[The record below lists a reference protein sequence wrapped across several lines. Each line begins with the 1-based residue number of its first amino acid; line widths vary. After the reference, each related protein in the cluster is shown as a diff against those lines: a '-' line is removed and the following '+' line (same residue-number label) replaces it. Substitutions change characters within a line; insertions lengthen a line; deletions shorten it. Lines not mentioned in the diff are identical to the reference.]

1 MKPMSATE
9 TTYLTWPQIAR
20 LGLVQASLGSIV
32 VLTTSLLNRVMVV
45 ELALPAIL
53 PGALVALHYF
63 IQLIRPRMG
72 FGSDQTRRAS
82 PWIRGGI
89 LVLASGGIL
98 AAASTILLSH
108 SVGLGIALAT
118 VAFLMIG
125 IGVSSSGTALLV
137 LLAKRVEPNKKAA
150 AATCVWLMMIFGF
163 AFTASISAK
172 FLTPFSFERLF
183 IISSTVSVIAVV
195 VTFLAIWGME
205 SPVGNTQNVI
215 KNTDEVELETAPVKA
230 SFREAFAEVWK
241 ESRVRSF
248 TWFVFVSMLAYSSQD
263 LILEPFAAVAFGFS
277 PAETTTLSGLQ
288 NGGVLVGMLALAF
301 ITSKAKS
308 QSLTTLSNWTIGGC
322 LASALAMLG
331 LVLSG
336 PIANVIFFQAAVF
349 LLGIFNGAFSIA
361 AIGSMMQF
369 ASVGSARREGVR
381 MGIWGASQAMAFGL
395 GGIIGTG
402 LSDIARIILGDPA
415 SAYAFVFFLEGAL
428 FVLAAYLSYQTRAQK
443 PANELSKQLVGV

>member
-1 MKPMSATE
+1 MSAQP
-9 TTYLTWPQIAR
+9 TYLTWPQIAR

-53 PGALVALHYF
+53 PGALVAIHYF

-89 LVLASGGIL
+89 LVLASGGVL
-98 AAASTILLSH
+98 AAASTILLSN
-108 SVGLGIALAT
+108 SVVLGIALAT
-118 VAFLMIG
+118 IAFLMIG

-137 LLAKRVEPNKKAA
+137 LLAKRVEPKKKAA

-163 AFTASISAK
+163 AFTASVSGK

-183 IISSTVSVIAVV
+183 IISSAVSVIAVV

-205 SPVGNTQNVI
+205 SPVAKAQQLISGA
-215 KNTDEVELETAPVKA
+215 DEVETESPSKA

-301 ITSKAKS
+301 VTSKAKS
-308 QSLTTLSNWTIGGC
+308 QTLTTLSNWTIGGC
-322 LASALAMLG
+322 IASALAMLG

-336 PIANVIFFQAAVF
+336 PIENIIFFKATVF

-402 LSDIARIILGDPA
+402 LSDIARIVLGNPA
-415 SAYAFVFFLEGAL
+415 SAYAFVFFLEGVL
-428 FVLAAYLSYQTRAQK
+428 FVVAAYLSYQTRSQK
-443 PANELSKQLVGV
+443 QTNNMSSHLVGV

>member
-1 MKPMSATE
+1 MSTPE

-32 VLTTSLLNRVMVV
+32 VLTTSLLNRVMVI

-53 PGALVALHYF
+53 PGALVAIHYF

-89 LVLASGGIL
+89 LVLASGGVL

-108 SVGLGIALAT
+108 SVVLGIALAT

-137 LLAKRVEPNKKAA
+137 LLAKRVEPKKKAA

-163 AFTASISAK
+163 AFTASVSGK
-172 FLTPFSFERLF
+172 FLTPFSFERLLMV
-183 IISSTVSVIAVV
+183 SSTVSVIAVI

-205 SPVGNTQNVI
+205 SPVAKTGQLTPSV
-215 KNTDEVELETAPVKA
+215 DEAESESPIKA

-263 LILEPFAAVAFGFS
+263 LILEPFAAVAFSFS

-336 PIANVIFFQAAVF
+336 PIANVIFFQVAVF

-369 ASVGSARREGVR
+369 ASIGSARREGVR

-415 SAYAFVFFLEGAL
+415 SAYAFVFFLEGVL
-428 FVLAAYLSYQTRAQK
+428 FVVAAYLSYQTRSQK
-443 PANELSKQLVGV
+443 QTNNMSNHLVGV

>member
-1 MKPMSATE
+1 MNASD

-53 PGALVALHYF
+53 PGALVAIHYF

-89 LVLASGGIL
+89 LVLASGGVL
-98 AAASTILLSH
+98 AAASTILLSN
-108 SVGLGIALAT
+108 SIVLGIALAT

-137 LLAKRVEPNKKAA
+137 LLAKRVEPKKKAA

-163 AFTASISAK
+163 AFTASVSGK
-172 FLTPFSFERLF
+172 FLTPFSFERLLM
-183 IISSTVSVIAVV
+183 ISSIVSVIAVI

-205 SPVGNTQNVI
+205 SPITKNQQLATNV
-215 KNTDEVELETAPVKA
+215 DEAEPVSPSKA

-248 TWFVFVSMLAYSSQD
+248 TWFVFISMLAYSSQD

-288 NGGVLVGMLALAF
+288 NGGVLVGMLVLAF
-301 ITSKAKS
+301 VTSKAKS
-308 QSLTTLSNWTIGGC
+308 QTLTTLSNWTIGGC

-336 PIANVIFFQAAVF
+336 PIANVMFFKATVF

-415 SAYAFVFFLEGAL
+415 SAYAFVFFLEGVL
-428 FVLAAYLSYQTRAQK
+428 FVVAAYLSYQTRTQK
-443 PANELSKQLVGV
+443 QTNNMSSHLVGV

>member
-1 MKPMSATE
+1 MRASEP
-9 TTYLTWPQIAR
+9 TYLTWPQIAR

-53 PGALVALHYF
+53 PGVLVALHYF

-82 PWIRGGI
+82 PWIRGGM
-89 LVLASGGIL
+89 LVLASGGVL
-98 AAASTILLSH
+98 AAASTILLSN
-108 SVGLGIALAT
+108 SLVLGVALAT
-118 VAFLMIG
+118 IAFLMIG

-137 LLAKRVEPNKKAA
+137 LLAKRVEPKKKAA

-163 AFTASISAK
+163 AFTASVSGK

-183 IISSTVSVIAVV
+183 MVSLTVSVIAVV
-195 VTFLAIWGME
+195 VTFLAIWKME
-205 SPVGNTQNVI
+205 SPAILSQGLAI
-215 KNTDEVELETAPVKA
+215 DLEPSPSKA

-288 NGGVLVGMLALAF
+288 NGGVLTGMLILAF
-301 ITSKAKS
+301 VTTKAKS
-308 QSLTTLSNWTIGGC
+308 QTLSTLSNWTIGGC

-336 PIANVIFFQAAVF
+336 PIANVIFFKVTVF

-369 ASVGSARREGVR
+369 ASVGSERREGVR

-402 LSDIARIILGDPA
+402 LSDIARIVLGNPA
-415 SAYAFVFFLEGAL
+415 SAYAFVFFLEGVL
-428 FVLAAYLSYQTRAQK
+428 FVVAAYLSYQTRSQTQT
-443 PANELSKQLVGV
+443 NNMSSHLVGV

>member
-1 MKPMSATE
+1 MSISE

-32 VLTTSLLNRVMVV
+32 VLTTSLLNRVMVI

-53 PGALVALHYF
+53 PGALVAIHYF

-89 LVLASGGIL
+89 LVLASGGVL

-108 SVGLGIALAT
+108 SVSLGIALAT
-118 VAFLMIG
+118 IAFLMIG

-137 LLAKRVEPNKKAA
+137 LLAKRVEPKKKAA

-163 AFTASISAK
+163 AFTASVSGK
-172 FLTPFSFERLF
+172 FLTPFSFERLLMV
-183 IISSTVSVIAVV
+183 SSTVSVIAVI

-205 SPVGNTQNVI
+205 SPVTKTGQLTPNV
-215 KNTDEVELETAPVKA
+215 DEVESESPSKA

-288 NGGVLVGMLALAF
+288 NGGVLFGMLALAF

-336 PIANVIFFQAAVF
+336 PIANVIFFQVAVF

-369 ASVGSARREGVR
+369 ASIGTARREGVR

-415 SAYAFVFFLEGAL
+415 SAYAFVFLLEGVL
-428 FVLAAYLSYQTRAQK
+428 FVVAAYLSYQTRSQK
-443 PANELSKQLVGV
+443 QTSKMSSHLVGV

>member
-1 MKPMSATE
+1 MSTPE

-32 VLTTSLLNRVMVV
+32 VLTTSLLNRVMVI

-53 PGALVALHYF
+53 PGALVAIHYF
-63 IQLIRPRMG
+63 IQLIRTRMG

-89 LVLASGGIL
+89 LILASGGIL
-98 AAASTILLSH
+98 AAASTIVLSD
-108 SVGLGIALAT
+108 SLVLGIALAT

-137 LLAKRVEPNKKAA
+137 LLAKRVEPQKKAA

-163 AFTASISAK
+163 AFTASVSGK
-172 FLTPFSFERLF
+172 FLTPFSFERLLM
-183 IISSTVSVIAVV
+183 ISSTVSVIAVV

-205 SPVGNTQNVI
+205 SPVA
-215 KNTDEVELETAPVKA
+215 KNQQLATNGDEAEPESPSKA

-248 TWFVFVSMLAYSSQD
+248 TWFVFISMLAYSSQD
-263 LILEPFAAVAFGFS
+263 LILEPFAAVAFSFS

-288 NGGVLVGMLALAF
+288 NGGVLVGMLVLAF
-301 ITSKAKS
+301 VTSKAKS
-308 QSLTTLSNWTIGGC
+308 QTLTTLSNWTIGGC

-336 PIANVIFFQAAVF
+336 PIANVMFFKVTVF

-415 SAYAFVFFLEGAL
+415 SAYAFVFFLEGVL
-428 FVLAAYLSYQTRAQK
+428 FVVAAYLSYQTRTQK
-443 PANELSKQLVGV
+443 HTNNMSSHLVGV

>member
-1 MKPMSATE
+1 MSTPE

-53 PGALVALHYF
+53 PGALVAMHYF

-72 FGSDQTRRAS
+72 FGSDQTRRAT

-89 LVLASGGIL
+89 LILASGGIL
-98 AAASTILLSH
+98 AAASTILLSD
-108 SVGLGIALAT
+108 SLVLGIALAT

-137 LLAKRVEPNKKAA
+137 LLAKRVEPQKKAA

-163 AFTASISAK
+163 AFTASVSGK
-172 FLTPFSFERLF
+172 FLTPFSFERLLM
-183 IISSTVSVIAVV
+183 ISSTVSVIAVA

-205 SPVGNTQNVI
+205 SPVS
-215 KNTDEVELETAPVKA
+215 KNQQLATNLDQAEPESPSKA

-248 TWFVFVSMLAYSSQD
+248 TWFVFISMLAYSSQD

-288 NGGVLVGMLALAF
+288 NGGVLVGMLVLAF
-301 ITSKAKS
+301 VTSKAKS
-308 QSLTTLSNWTIGGC
+308 QTLTTLSNWTIGGC

-336 PIANVIFFQAAVF
+336 PIANVMFFKATVF

-415 SAYAFVFFLEGAL
+415 SAYAFVFFLEGVL
-428 FVLAAYLSYQTRAQK
+428 FVVAAYLSYQTRTQK
-443 PANELSKQLVGV
+443 QINNMSSHLVGV

>member
-1 MKPMSATE
+1 MSASE
-9 TTYLTWPQIAR
+9 ATYLTWPQIAR

-53 PGALVALHYF
+53 PGALVTIHYF

-89 LVLASGGIL
+89 LVLASGGVL
-98 AAASTILLSH
+98 AAASTILLSS
-108 SVGLGIALAT
+108 SVGFGIALAT

-137 LLAKRVEPNKKAA
+137 LLAKRVEPKKKAA
-150 AATCVWLMMIFGF
+150 AATCVWLMLIFGF
-163 AFTASISAK
+163 AFTASISGK
-172 FLTPFSFERLF
+172 FLTPFSFERLLMV
-183 IISSTVSVIAVV
+183 SSTVSVIAVV

-205 SPVGNTQNVI
+205 SPVLKTQQSI
-215 KNTDEVELETAPVKA
+215 TNTDADQSEVIPTKA
-230 SFREAFAEVWK
+230 NFREAFAEVWR

-288 NGGVLVGMLALAF
+288 NGGVLIGMLALAF

-308 QSLTTLSNWTIGGC
+308 QTLTSLSNWTIGGC

-336 PIANVIFFQAAVF
+336 PIDNVIFFKVAVF

-369 ASVGSARREGVR
+369 ASVGSAQREGVR

-415 SAYAFVFFLEGAL
+415 SAYAFVFFLEGVL
-428 FVLAAYLSYQTRAQK
+428 FVVAAYLSYQTRSQK
-443 PANELSKQLVGV
+443 QTNELSKHLVGV

>member
-1 MKPMSATE
+1 MSASE
-9 TTYLTWPQIAR
+9 STYLTWPQIAR

-53 PGALVALHYF
+53 PGALVAIHYF

-72 FGSDQTRRAS
+72 YGSDQTRRAS

-89 LVLASGGIL
+89 LVLASGGVL
-98 AAASTILLSH
+98 AAASTILLSS

-137 LLAKRVEPNKKAA
+137 LLAKRVEPKKKAA

-163 AFTASISAK
+163 AFTASVSGK
-172 FLTPFSFERLF
+172 FLTPFSFERLL
-183 IISSTVSVIAVV
+183 IVSSTVSVIAVV

-205 SPVGNTQNVI
+205 SPVLKTQQSI
-215 KNTDEVELETAPVKA
+215 TNTDAAQSEVISTKA
-230 SFREAFAEVWK
+230 NFREAFAEVWR

-288 NGGVLVGMLALAF
+288 NGGVLIGMLFLAF

-308 QSLTTLSNWTIGGC
+308 QTLTSLSTWTIGGC

-336 PIANVIFFQAAVF
+336 PIDNVIFFKVSVF

-369 ASVGSARREGVR
+369 ASVGSAQREGVR

-402 LSDIARIILGDPA
+402 LSDIARIVLGDPA
-415 SAYAFVFFLEGAL
+415 SAYAFVFFLEGVL
-428 FVLAAYLSYQTRAQK
+428 FVVAAYLSFQTRSQK
-443 PANELSKQLVGV
+443 QTNELSKHLVGV

>member
-1 MKPMSATE
+1 MSASE
-9 TTYLTWPQIAR
+9 STYLTWPQIAR

-89 LVLASGGIL
+89 LVLASGGVL
-98 AAASTILLSH
+98 AAASTILLDS
-108 SVGLGIALAT
+108 SIGWGIALAT

-137 LLAKRVEPNKKAA
+137 LLAKRVEPKKKAA

-163 AFTASISAK
+163 AFTASVSGK

-183 IISSTVSVIAVV
+183 IISCTVSVIAVA

-205 SPVGNTQNVI
+205 SPVIKTQQSLSSA
-215 KNTDEVELETAPVKA
+215 DEAESASSPMKV
-230 SFREAFAEVWK
+230 SFREAFAEVWQ

-288 NGGVLVGMLALAF
+288 NGGVLIGMLFLAF

-308 QSLTTLSNWTIGGC
+308 QTLTSLSTWTIGGC

-336 PIANVIFFQAAVF
+336 PIDNVIFFQASVF

-369 ASVGSARREGVR
+369 ASVGSAQREGVR

-402 LSDIARIILGDPA
+402 LSDIARIVLGDPA
-415 SAYAFVFFLEGAL
+415 SAYAFVFFLEGVL
-428 FVLAAYLSYQTRAQK
+428 FVVASYLSFQTRTQK
-443 PANELSKQLVGV
+443 QTNELSKQLVGV

>member
-1 MKPMSATE
+1 MSASE

-53 PGALVALHYF
+53 PGALVAIHYF

-89 LVLASGGIL
+89 LVLASGGVL
-98 AAASTILLSH
+98 AAASTILLDS
-108 SVGLGIALAT
+108 SIGWGIALAT

-137 LLAKRVEPNKKAA
+137 LLAKRVEPKKKAA

-163 AFTASISAK
+163 AFTASVSGK
-172 FLTPFSFERLF
+172 FLTPFSFERLLMV
-183 IISSTVSVIAVV
+183 STTVSVIAVIV
-195 VTFLAIWGME
+195 SFLAIWGME
-205 SPVGNTQNVI
+205 SPAVKTQQSLSNA
-215 KNTDEVELETAPVKA
+215 DEFDSEASPVKV

-288 NGGVLVGMLALAF
+288 NGGVLLGMLFLAF

-308 QSLTTLSNWTIGGC
+308 QTLTSLSTWTIGGC

-336 PIANVIFFQAAVF
+336 PIENVIFFKVAVF
-349 LLGIFNGAFSIA
+349 FLGIFNGAFSIA

-369 ASVGSARREGVR
+369 ASVGSAQREGVR

-402 LSDIARIILGDPA
+402 LSDIARIVLGDPA
-415 SAYAFVFFLEGAL
+415 SAYAFVFFLEGVL
-428 FVLAAYLSYQTRAQK
+428 FVVAAYLSFQTRAQK
-443 PANELSKQLVGV
+443 QTNELSKQLVGV

>member
-1 MKPMSATE
+1 MSASE
-9 TTYLTWPQIAR
+9 STYLTWPQIAR

-53 PGALVALHYF
+53 PGALVALQYF

-89 LVLASGGIL
+89 LVLASGGVL
-98 AAASTILLSH
+98 AAASTILLDS
-108 SVGLGIALAT
+108 SIGWGIALAT

-137 LLAKRVEPNKKAA
+137 LLAKRVEPKKKAA

-163 AFTASISAK
+163 AFTASVSGK

-205 SPVGNTQNVI
+205 SPIEKTQQSSSNA
-215 KNTDEVELETAPVKA
+215 DEAESVSSPMKV
-230 SFREAFAEVWK
+230 SFREAFAEVWQ

-288 NGGVLVGMLALAF
+288 NGGVLIGMLFLAF

-308 QSLTTLSNWTIGGC
+308 QTLTSLSTWTIGGC

-336 PIANVIFFQAAVF
+336 PIDNVIFFQASVF

-369 ASVGSARREGVR
+369 ASVGSAQREGVR

-402 LSDIARIILGDPA
+402 LSDIARIVLGNPA
-415 SAYAFVFFLEGAL
+415 SAYAFVFFLEGVL
-428 FVLAAYLSYQTRAQK
+428 FVVAAYLSFQTRTQK
-443 PANELSKQLVGV
+443 QTNELSKQLVGV

>member
-1 MKPMSATE
+1 MSAPE

-32 VLTTSLLNRVMVV
+32 VLTTSLLNRVMVI

-53 PGALVALHYF
+53 PGALVAIHYF

-89 LVLASGGIL
+89 LVLASGGVL
-98 AAASTILLSH
+98 AAASTIVLSN
-108 SVGLGIALAT
+108 SIVLGIALAT
-118 VAFLMIG
+118 IAFLMIG

-137 LLAKRVEPNKKAA
+137 LLAKRVEPKKKAA

-163 AFTASISAK
+163 AFTASVSGK
-172 FLTPFSFERLF
+172 FLTPFSFERLLMV
-183 IISSTVSVIAVV
+183 SSTVSVIAVV

-205 SPVGNTQNVI
+205 SPVAKTGQLTSNLDT
-215 KNTDEVELETAPVKA
+215 TESESPSKA

-263 LILEPFAAVAFGFS
+263 LILEPFAAVAFGFT
-277 PAETTTLSGLQ
+277 PAQTTTLSGLQ

-301 ITSKAKS
+301 ITTKAKS
-308 QSLTTLSNWTIGGC
+308 QTLTTLSNWTIGGC

-336 PIANVIFFQAAVF
+336 PIANVVFFQAAVF

-369 ASVGSARREGVR
+369 ASIGSARREGVR

-415 SAYAFVFFLEGAL
+415 SAYAFVFFLEGVL
-428 FVLAAYLSYQTRAQK
+428 FVVAAYLSYQTRTQK
-443 PANELSKQLVGV
+443 QTSNMSSHLVGV

>member
-1 MKPMSATE
+1 M
-9 TTYLTWPQIAR
+9 
-20 LGLVQASLGSIV
+20 VQASLGSIV

-53 PGALVALHYF
+53 PGALVAIHYF

-89 LVLASGGIL
+89 LVLASGGVL
-98 AAASTILLSH
+98 AAASTILLSN

-137 LLAKRVEPNKKAA
+137 LLAKRVEPKKKAA

-163 AFTASISAK
+163 AFTATVSGK
-172 FLTPFSFERLF
+172 FLTPFSFERLLMV
-183 IISSTVSVIAVV
+183 SSTVSVIAVI
-195 VTFLAIWGME
+195 VTFLAIRGME
-205 SPVGNTQNVI
+205 SPVQKIQQSMPNA
-215 KNTDEVELETAPVKA
+215 DELELDASSVKT
-230 SFREAFAEVWK
+230 SFREAFAEVWQ

-288 NGGVLVGMLALAF
+288 NGGVLIGMLALAF

-308 QSLTTLSNWTIGGC
+308 QTLTSLSTWTIGGC

-336 PIANVIFFQAAVF
+336 PIANVFFFQVSVF

-369 ASVGSARREGVR
+369 ASMGSARREGVR

-402 LSDIARIILGDPA
+402 LSDIARIVLGDPA
-415 SAYAFVFFLEGAL
+415 SAYAFVFLLEGVL
-428 FVLAAYLSYQTRAQK
+428 FVVAAYLSYQTRSQK
-443 PANELSKQLVGV
+443 QANNMSSHLVGV

>member
-1 MKPMSATE
+1 MSIPE

-32 VLTTSLLNRVMVV
+32 VLTTSLLNRVMVI

-53 PGALVALHYF
+53 PGALVAIHYF

-89 LVLASGGIL
+89 LVLASGGVL

-118 VAFLMIG
+118 IAFLMIG

-137 LLAKRVEPNKKAA
+137 LLAKRVEPKKKAA

-163 AFTASISAK
+163 AFTASVSGK
-172 FLTPFSFERLF
+172 FLTPFSFERLL
-183 IISSTVSVIAVV
+183 IISSTVSVIAVI

-205 SPVGNTQNVI
+205 SPVAKTQKVI
-215 KNTDEVELETAPVKA
+215 SNAEEADLEAAPLKV

-336 PIANVIFFQAAVF
+336 PIDNVIFFQVAVF

-369 ASVGSARREGVR
+369 ASIGTARREGVR

-415 SAYAFVFFLEGAL
+415 SAYAFVFFLEGVL
-428 FVLAAYLSYQTRAQK
+428 FVVAAYLSYQTRTQK
-443 PANELSKQLVGV
+443 QTSKMSSHLVGV

>member
-1 MKPMSATE
+1 MNNPE

-32 VLTTSLLNRVMVV
+32 VLTTSLLNRVMVI

-53 PGALVALHYF
+53 PGALVAIHYF

-89 LVLASGGIL
+89 LVLASGGVL
-98 AAASTILLSH
+98 AAASTILLSN
-108 SVGLGIALAT
+108 SVVLGIALAT
-118 VAFLMIG
+118 IAFLMIG

-137 LLAKRVEPNKKAA
+137 LLAKRVEPKKKAA

-163 AFTASISAK
+163 AFTASVSGK
-172 FLTPFSFERLF
+172 FLTPFSFERLLMV
-183 IISSTVSVIAVV
+183 SSTVSVIAVV

-205 SPVGNTQNVI
+205 SPVAKAGQLIPNL
-215 KNTDEVELETAPVKA
+215 DTAESESSSKA

-263 LILEPFAAVAFGFS
+263 LILEPFAAVAFGFT
-277 PAETTTLSGLQ
+277 PAQTTTLSGLQ

-301 ITSKAKS
+301 ITTKAKS
-308 QSLTTLSNWTIGGC
+308 QTLTTLSNWTIGGC

-336 PIANVIFFQAAVF
+336 PIANVVFFQAAVF

-415 SAYAFVFFLEGAL
+415 SAYAFVFFLEGVL
-428 FVLAAYLSYQTRAQK
+428 FVVAAYLSYQTRTQK
-443 PANELSKQLVGV
+443 QTNNMSSHLVGV

>member
-1 MKPMSATE
+1 MSISE
-9 TTYLTWPQIAR
+9 PTYLTWPQIAR

-32 VLTTSLLNRVMVV
+32 VLTTSLLNRVMVI

-53 PGALVALHYF
+53 PGALVAIHYF

-89 LVLASGGIL
+89 LVLASGGVL
-98 AAASTILLSH
+98 AAASTILLSN
-108 SVGLGIALAT
+108 SVVLGIALAT

-137 LLAKRVEPNKKAA
+137 LLAKRVEPKKKAA

-163 AFTASISAK
+163 AFTASVSGK
-172 FLTPFSFERLF
+172 FLTPFSFERLL
-183 IISSTVSVIAVV
+183 IVSSTVSVIAVI

-205 SPVGNTQNVI
+205 APVT
-215 KNTDEVELETAPVKA
+215 KNQQLATKADEVESESPSKA

-263 LILEPFAAVAFGFS
+263 LILEPFAAVAFGFT

-288 NGGVLVGMLALAF
+288 NGGVLIGMLFLAF

-308 QSLTTLSNWTIGGC
+308 QTLTSLSTWTIGGC

-336 PIANVIFFQAAVF
+336 PIANVIFFQVAVF

-369 ASVGSARREGVR
+369 ASIGSARREGVR

-415 SAYAFVFFLEGAL
+415 SAYAFVFLLEGVL
-428 FVLAAYLSYQTRAQK
+428 FVVAAYLSYQTRTQK
-443 PANELSKQLVGV
+443 QTSKMSSHLVGV

>member
-1 MKPMSATE
+1 MSAQP
-9 TTYLTWPQIAR
+9 TYLTWPQIAR

-53 PGALVALHYF
+53 PGALVAIHYF

-89 LVLASGGIL
+89 LVLASGGVL
-98 AAASTILLSH
+98 AAASTILLSN
-108 SVGLGIALAT
+108 SVVLGIALAT
-118 VAFLMIG
+118 IAFLMIG

-137 LLAKRVEPNKKAA
+137 LLAKRVEPKKKAA

-163 AFTASISAK
+163 AFTASVSGK

-205 SPVGNTQNVI
+205 SPVAKAQQLILGAY
-215 KNTDEVELETAPVKA
+215 EVETESPSKA

-301 ITSKAKS
+301 VTSKAKS
-308 QSLTTLSNWTIGGC
+308 QTLTTLSNWTIGGC
-322 LASALAMLG
+322 IASALAMLG

-336 PIANVIFFQAAVF
+336 PIENIIFFKATVF

-402 LSDIARIILGDPA
+402 LSDIARIVLGNPA
-415 SAYAFVFFLEGAL
+415 SAYAFVFFLEGVL
-428 FVLAAYLSYQTRAQK
+428 FVVAAYLSYQTRSQK
-443 PANELSKQLVGV
+443 QTNNMSSHLVGV

>member
-1 MKPMSATE
+1 MNASD

-53 PGALVALHYF
+53 PGALVAIHYF

-89 LVLASGGIL
+89 LVLASGGVL
-98 AAASTILLSH
+98 AAASTILLSN
-108 SVGLGIALAT
+108 SIVLGIALAT

-137 LLAKRVEPNKKAA
+137 LLAKRVEPKKKAA

-163 AFTASISAK
+163 AFTASVSGK
-172 FLTPFSFERLF
+172 FLTPFSFERLLM
-183 IISSTVSVIAVV
+183 ISSIVSAIAVI

-205 SPVGNTQNVI
+205 SPITKNQQLATNV
-215 KNTDEVELETAPVKA
+215 DEAEPESPSKA

-288 NGGVLVGMLALAF
+288 NGGVLVGMLVLAF
-301 ITSKAKS
+301 VTSKAKS
-308 QSLTTLSNWTIGGC
+308 QTLTTLSNWTIGGC

-336 PIANVIFFQAAVF
+336 PIANVMFFKATVF

-415 SAYAFVFFLEGAL
+415 SAYAFVFFLEGVL
-428 FVLAAYLSYQTRAQK
+428 FVVAAYLSYQTRTQK
-443 PANELSKQLVGV
+443 QTNNMSSHLVGV

>member
-1 MKPMSATE
+1 MNASE

-32 VLTTSLLNRVMVV
+32 VLTTSLLNRVMVI

-53 PGALVALHYF
+53 PGALVAIHYF

-89 LVLASGGIL
+89 LVLASGGVL
-98 AAASTILLSH
+98 AAASTILLSN
-108 SVGLGIALAT
+108 SVVLGIALAT

-137 LLAKRVEPNKKAA
+137 LLAKRVEPKKKAA

-163 AFTASISAK
+163 AFTASVSGK
-172 FLTPFSFERLF
+172 FLTPFSFERLLMV
-183 IISSTVSVIAVV
+183 SSTVSVIAVI

-205 SPVGNTQNVI
+205 SPVAKSGQLTPNA
-215 KNTDEVELETAPVKA
+215 DTAESESPSKA

-263 LILEPFAAVAFGFS
+263 LILEPFAAVAFGFT
-277 PAETTTLSGLQ
+277 PAQTTTLSGLQ

-301 ITSKAKS
+301 ITTKAKS
-308 QSLTTLSNWTIGGC
+308 QTLTTLSNWTIGGC

-336 PIANVIFFQAAVF
+336 PIANVVFFQAAVF

-402 LSDIARIILGDPA
+402 LSDIARIVLGDPA
-415 SAYAFVFFLEGAL
+415 SAYAFVFFLEGVL
-428 FVLAAYLSYQTRAQK
+428 FVVAAYLSYQTRTQK
-443 PANELSKQLVGV
+443 QTNNMSSHLVGV

>member
-1 MKPMSATE
+1 MSASN

-89 LVLASGGIL
+89 LVLASGGVL
-98 AAASTILLSH
+98 AAASTVLLS
-108 SVGLGIALAT
+108 SSLGLGIALAT

-137 LLAKRVEPNKKAA
+137 LLAKRVEPKKKAA

-163 AFTASISAK
+163 AFTASVSGK
-172 FLTPFSFERLF
+172 FLTPFSFERLLMV
-183 IISSTVSVIAVV
+183 SSTVSVIAVV

-205 SPVGNTQNVI
+205 SPVAKTRMLTPNV
-215 KNTDEVELETAPVKA
+215 DEVELETPSNVT
-230 SFREAFAEVWK
+230 FREAFAEVWK

-263 LILEPFAAVAFGFS
+263 LILEPFAAVAFGFT

-288 NGGVLVGMLALAF
+288 NGGVLVGMLVLAF
-301 ITSKAKS
+301 VTSKAKS
-308 QSLTTLSNWTIGGC
+308 QTLTSLSNWTIGGC

-336 PIANVIFFQAAVF
+336 PIANVIFFKVAVF

-415 SAYAFVFFLEGAL
+415 SAYAFVFFLEGVL
-428 FVLAAYLSYQTRAQK
+428 FVVAAYLSYQTRSQK
-443 PANELSKQLVGV
+443 QTNNMSSHLVGV

>member
-1 MKPMSATE
+1 MNASN

-53 PGALVALHYF
+53 PGALVAIHYF

-89 LVLASGGIL
+89 LVLASGGVL
-98 AAASTILLSH
+98 AAASTILLSN
-108 SVGLGIALAT
+108 SIVLGITLAT

-137 LLAKRVEPNKKAA
+137 LLAKRVEPKKKAA

-163 AFTASISAK
+163 AFTASVSGK
-172 FLTPFSFERLF
+172 FLTPFSFERLLM
-183 IISSTVSVIAVV
+183 ISSIVSAIAVI

-205 SPVGNTQNVI
+205 SPITKNQQLATNV
-215 KNTDEVELETAPVKA
+215 DEAEPESPSKA

-248 TWFVFVSMLAYSSQD
+248 TWFVFISMLAYSSQD

-288 NGGVLVGMLALAF
+288 NGGVLVGMLVLAF
-301 ITSKAKS
+301 VTSKAKS
-308 QSLTTLSNWTIGGC
+308 QTLTTLSNWTIGGC

-336 PIANVIFFQAAVF
+336 PITNVMFFKATVF

-402 LSDIARIILGDPA
+402 LSDIARIILGEPA
-415 SAYAFVFFLEGAL
+415 SAYAFVFFLEGVL
-428 FVLAAYLSYQTRAQK
+428 FVVAAYLSYQTRTQK
-443 PANELSKQLVGV
+443 QTNNMSSHLVGV

>member
-1 MKPMSATE
+1 MSAPE

-32 VLTTSLLNRVMVV
+32 VLTTSLLNRVMVI

-89 LVLASGGIL
+89 LVLASGGVL

-137 LLAKRVEPNKKAA
+137 LLAKRVEPKKKAA

-163 AFTASISAK
+163 AFTASVSGK
-172 FLTPFSFERLF
+172 FLTPFSFERLLMV
-183 IISSTVSVIAVV
+183 SSTVSVIAVI

-205 SPVGNTQNVI
+205 SPVAKAGQLIPNV
-215 KNTDEVELETAPVKA
+215 DGAESESPSKA

-336 PIANVIFFQAAVF
+336 PIANVIFFQVAVF

-369 ASVGSARREGVR
+369 ASIGSARREGVR

-415 SAYAFVFFLEGAL
+415 SAYAFVFLLEGIL
-428 FVLAAYLSYQTRAQK
+428 FIVAAYLSYQTRSQK
-443 PANELSKQLVGV
+443 QTNNMSNHLVGV

>member
-1 MKPMSATE
+1 MSASE
-9 TTYLTWPQIAR
+9 SNYLTWPQIAR

-89 LVLASGGIL
+89 LVLASGGVL
-98 AAASTILLSH
+98 AAASTILLSS

-137 LLAKRVEPNKKAA
+137 LLAKRVEPKKKAA

-163 AFTASISAK
+163 AFTASVSGK

-205 SPVGNTQNVI
+205 SPVVKTQQSLS
-215 KNTDEVELETAPVKA
+215 NTDEADAASSPTKV

-288 NGGVLVGMLALAF
+288 NGGVLIGMLFLAF

-308 QSLTTLSNWTIGGC
+308 QTLTSLSTWTIGGC

-336 PIANVIFFQAAVF
+336 PIDNVIFFKTSVF

-369 ASVGSARREGVR
+369 ASVGSAQREGVR

-402 LSDIARIILGDPA
+402 LSDIARIVLGDPA
-415 SAYAFVFFLEGAL
+415 SAYAFVFFLEGVL
-428 FVLAAYLSYQTRAQK
+428 FVVAAYLSFQTRTQK
-443 PANELSKQLVGV
+443 QTNELSKHLVGV

>member
-1 MKPMSATE
+1 MSISE

-32 VLTTSLLNRVMVV
+32 VLTTSLLNRVMVI

-53 PGALVALHYF
+53 PGALVAIHYF

-89 LVLASGGIL
+89 LVLASGGVL

-108 SVGLGIALAT
+108 SVSLGIALAT
-118 VAFLMIG
+118 IAFLMIG

-137 LLAKRVEPNKKAA
+137 LLAKRVEPKRKAA

-163 AFTASISAK
+163 AFTASVSGK
-172 FLTPFSFERLF
+172 FLTPFSFERLLMV
-183 IISSTVSVIAVV
+183 SSTVSVIAVI

-205 SPVGNTQNVI
+205 SPVTKTGQLTPNV
-215 KNTDEVELETAPVKA
+215 DEVESESPSKA

-288 NGGVLVGMLALAF
+288 NGGVLFGMLALAF

-336 PIANVIFFQAAVF
+336 PIANVIFFQVAVF

-369 ASVGSARREGVR
+369 ASIGTARREGIR

-402 LSDIARIILGDPA
+402 LSDITRIILGDPA
-415 SAYAFVFFLEGAL
+415 SAYAFVFLLEGVL
-428 FVLAAYLSYQTRAQK
+428 FVVAAYLSYQTRSQK
-443 PANELSKQLVGV
+443 QTSKMSSHLVGV

>member
-1 MKPMSATE
+1 MSTSE
-9 TTYLTWPQIAR
+9 PTYLTWPQIAR

-32 VLTTSLLNRVMVV
+32 VLTTSLLNRVMVI

-53 PGALVALHYF
+53 PGALVAIHYF

-89 LVLASGGIL
+89 LVLASGGVL
-98 AAASTILLSH
+98 AAASTILLSS
-108 SVGLGIALAT
+108 SVVLGIALAT
-118 VAFLMIG
+118 LAFLMIG

-137 LLAKRVEPNKKAA
+137 LLAKRVEPKKKAA

-163 AFTASISAK
+163 AFTASVSGK
-172 FLTPFSFERLF
+172 FLTPFSFERLL
-183 IISSTVSVIAVV
+183 IVSSTVSVIAVI

-205 SPVGNTQNVI
+205 SPVAKTVQLIPGV
-215 KNTDEVELETAPVKA
+215 DEAESENPSKA

-288 NGGVLVGMLALAF
+288 NGGVLIGMLFLAF

-308 QSLTTLSNWTIGGC
+308 QTLTSLSTWTIGGC

-336 PIANVIFFQAAVF
+336 PIANVIFFQVAVF

-369 ASVGSARREGVR
+369 ASIGSARREGVR

-415 SAYAFVFFLEGAL
+415 SAYAFVFLLEGVL
-428 FVLAAYLSYQTRAQK
+428 FVVAAYLSYQTRSQK
-443 PANELSKQLVGV
+443 QTSNMSSHLVGV

>member
-1 MKPMSATE
+1 MSTPE

-32 VLTTSLLNRVMVV
+32 VLTTSLLNRVMVI

-53 PGALVALHYF
+53 PGALVAIHYF

-89 LVLASGGIL
+89 LVLASGGVL

-108 SVGLGIALAT
+108 SVVLGIALAT

-137 LLAKRVEPNKKAA
+137 LLAKRVEPKKKAA

-163 AFTASISAK
+163 AFTASVSGK
-172 FLTPFSFERLF
+172 FLTPFSFERLLM
-183 IISSTVSVIAVV
+183 ISSTVSVIAVI

-205 SPVGNTQNVI
+205 APVV
-215 KNTDEVELETAPVKA
+215 KNQQLATKADEVESEGPSKA

-288 NGGVLVGMLALAF
+288 NGGVLIGMLFLAF

-308 QSLTTLSNWTIGGC
+308 QTLTSLSTWTIGGC

-369 ASVGSARREGVR
+369 ASIGSARREGVR

-415 SAYAFVFFLEGAL
+415 SAYAFVFLLEAVL
-428 FVLAAYLSYQTRAQK
+428 FVVAAYLSYQTRTQK
-443 PANELSKQLVGV
+443 QTSKMSSHLVGV

>member
-1 MKPMSATE
+1 MSTPE

-32 VLTTSLLNRVMVV
+32 VLTTSLLNRVMVI

-53 PGALVALHYF
+53 PGALVAIHYF

-89 LVLASGGIL
+89 LVLASGGVL

-108 SVGLGIALAT
+108 SVILGIALAT

-137 LLAKRVEPNKKAA
+137 LLAKRVEPKKKAA

-163 AFTASISAK
+163 AFTASVSGK
-172 FLTPFSFERLF
+172 FLTPFSFERLLM
-183 IISSTVSVIAVV
+183 ISSTVSVIAVI

-205 SPVGNTQNVI
+205 APVT
-215 KNTDEVELETAPVKA
+215 KNQPLATKADEVESEGPSKA

-288 NGGVLVGMLALAF
+288 NGGVLIGMLFLAF

-308 QSLTTLSNWTIGGC
+308 QTLTSLSTWTIGGC

-336 PIANVIFFQAAVF
+336 PIANVIFFQVAVF

-369 ASVGSARREGVR
+369 ASIGSARREGVR

-415 SAYAFVFFLEGAL
+415 SAYAFVFLLEAVL
-428 FVLAAYLSYQTRAQK
+428 FVVAAYLSYQTRTQK
-443 PANELSKQLVGV
+443 QTSKMSSHLVGV

>member
-1 MKPMSATE
+1 MSAPE

-32 VLTTSLLNRVMVV
+32 VLTTSLLNRVMVI

-53 PGALVALHYF
+53 PGALVAIHYF

-89 LVLASGGIL
+89 LVLASGGVL
-98 AAASTILLSH
+98 AAASTILLSN
-108 SVGLGIALAT
+108 SVSLGIALAT
-118 VAFLMIG
+118 IAFLMIG

-137 LLAKRVEPNKKAA
+137 LLAKRVEPKKKAA

-163 AFTASISAK
+163 AFTASVSGK
-172 FLTPFSFERLF
+172 FLTPFSFERLL
-183 IISSTVSVIAVV
+183 IVSSTVSVIAVI
-195 VTFLAIWGME
+195 VTFSAIWGME
-205 SPVGNTQNVI
+205 APIT
-215 KNTDEVELETAPVKA
+215 KNQQLATNADEVESESPSKA

-288 NGGVLVGMLALAF
+288 NGGVLIGMLFLAF

-308 QSLTTLSNWTIGGC
+308 QTLTSLSTWTIGGC

-336 PIANVIFFQAAVF
+336 PIANVIFFQVAVF

-369 ASVGSARREGVR
+369 ASIGSARREGVR

-415 SAYAFVFFLEGAL
+415 SAYAFVFLLEAVL
-428 FVLAAYLSYQTRAQK
+428 FVVAAYLSYQTRTQK
-443 PANELSKQLVGV
+443 QTSKMSSHLVGV

>member
-1 MKPMSATE
+1 MNASD

-89 LVLASGGIL
+89 LVLATGGIL
-98 AAASTILLSH
+98 AAASTILLSD
-108 SVGLGIALAT
+108 SLVLGIALAT

-137 LLAKRVEPNKKAA
+137 LLAKRVEPKKKAA

-163 AFTASISAK
+163 AFTASVSGK

-183 IISSTVSVIAVV
+183 MVSSIVSVIAVV

-205 SPVGNTQNVI
+205 SPATKNQQLATNV
-215 KNTDEVELETAPVKA
+215 DEAEPESLGKA
-230 SFREAFAEVWK
+230 SFGEAFAEVWK
-241 ESRVRSF
+241 EGRVRSF

-263 LILEPFAAVAFGFS
+263 LILEPFAAVAFGFT
-277 PAETTTLSGLQ
+277 PAETTTLSGIQ
-288 NGGVLVGMLALAF
+288 NGGVLLGMLVLAF
-301 ITSKAKS
+301 VTTKAKS
-308 QSLTTLSNWTIGGC
+308 QALTRLSNWTVGGC

-336 PIANVIFFQAAVF
+336 PVENVIFFKATVF
-349 LLGIFNGAFSIA
+349 LLGVFNGAFSIA

-369 ASVGSARREGVR
+369 ASVGSTQREGVR

-415 SAYAFVFFLEGAL
+415 SAYAFVFFLESIL
-428 FVLAAYLSYQTRAQK
+428 FVVAAYLSFQTRSQK
-443 PANELSKQLVGV
+443 QTNELSKQLVGV

>member
-1 MKPMSATE
+1 MSASE
-9 TTYLTWPQIAR
+9 STYLTWPQIAR

-53 PGALVALHYF
+53 PGALVAIHYF

-89 LVLASGGIL
+89 LVLATGGVL
-98 AAASTILLSH
+98 AAASTILLSS

-137 LLAKRVEPNKKAA
+137 LLAKRVEPKKKAA

-163 AFTASISAK
+163 AFTASVSGK
-172 FLTPFSFERLF
+172 FLTPFSFERLLMV
-183 IISSTVSVIAVV
+183 SSTVSVIAVI

-205 SPVGNTQNVI
+205 SPLVKTQQSSSNA
-215 KNTDEVELETAPVKA
+215 DEHESASSPMKV
-230 SFREAFAEVWK
+230 SFREAFAEVWR

-288 NGGVLVGMLALAF
+288 NGGVLIGMLFLAF

-308 QSLTTLSNWTIGGC
+308 QTLTSLSTWTIGGC

-336 PIANVIFFQAAVF
+336 PIDNVIFFKASVF

-369 ASVGSARREGVR
+369 ASVGSAQREGVR

-402 LSDIARIILGDPA
+402 LSDIARIVLGDPA
-415 SAYAFVFFLEGAL
+415 SAYAFVFFLESVL
-428 FVLAAYLSYQTRAQK
+428 FVVAAYLSYQTRTQK
-443 PANELSKQLVGV
+443 QTNELSKHLVGV

>member
-1 MKPMSATE
+1 MSASE
-9 TTYLTWPQIAR
+9 PTYLTWPQIAR

-53 PGALVALHYF
+53 PGVLVALHYF

-82 PWIRGGI
+82 PWIRGGM
-89 LVLASGGIL
+89 LALASGGVL
-98 AAASTILLSH
+98 AAASTILLSN
-108 SVGLGIALAT
+108 SLVLGVALAT
-118 VAFLMIG
+118 IAFLMIG

-137 LLAKRVEPNKKAA
+137 LLAKRVEPKKKAA

-163 AFTASISAK
+163 AFTASVSGK

-183 IISSTVSVIAVV
+183 MVSLTVSVIAVV
-195 VTFLAIWGME
+195 VTFLAIWKME
-205 SPVGNTQNVI
+205 SPAILSQGLAI
-215 KNTDEVELETAPVKA
+215 DLEPSPSKA

-288 NGGVLVGMLALAF
+288 NGGVLTGMLILAF
-301 ITSKAKS
+301 VTTKAKS
-308 QSLTTLSNWTIGGC
+308 QTLSTLSNWTIGGC

-336 PIANVIFFQAAVF
+336 PIANVIFFKVTVF

-369 ASVGSARREGVR
+369 ASVGSERREGVR

-402 LSDIARIILGDPA
+402 LSDIARIVLGNPA
-415 SAYAFVFFLEGAL
+415 SAYAFVFFLEGVL
-428 FVLAAYLSYQTRAQK
+428 FVVAAYLSYQTRSQTQT
-443 PANELSKQLVGV
+443 NNMSSHLVGV

>member
-1 MKPMSATE
+1 MSTSE
-9 TTYLTWPQIAR
+9 PTYLTWPQIAR

-53 PGALVALHYF
+53 PGALVAIHYF

-89 LVLASGGIL
+89 LVLASGGVL
-98 AAASTILLSH
+98 AAASTILLNS
-108 SVGLGIALAT
+108 SIVLGIALAT
-118 VAFLMIG
+118 LAFLMIG

-137 LLAKRVEPNKKAA
+137 LLAKRVEPKKKAA

-163 AFTASISAK
+163 AFTASVSGK
-172 FLTPFSFERLF
+172 FLTPFSFERLLMV
-183 IISSTVSVIAVV
+183 SSTVSVIAVI

-205 SPVGNTQNVI
+205 SPVAKTGLTPNA
-215 KNTDEVELETAPVKA
+215 DAAESESPSKA

-288 NGGVLVGMLALAF
+288 NGGVLIGMLFLAF

-308 QSLTTLSNWTIGGC
+308 QTLTSLSTWTIGGC

-336 PIANVIFFQAAVF
+336 PINNVIFFQVAVF

-395 GGIIGTG
+395 GGIFGTG
-402 LSDIARIILGDPA
+402 LSDIARIVLGDPA
-415 SAYAFVFFLEGAL
+415 SAYAFVFFLEGVL
-428 FVLAAYLSYQTRAQK
+428 FVVAAYLSYQTRLQK
-443 PANELSKQLVGV
+443 QTNNMSSHLVGV

>member
-1 MKPMSATE
+1 MNAPE

-32 VLTTSLLNRVMVV
+32 VLTTSLLNRVMVI

-53 PGALVALHYF
+53 PGALVAIHYF

-72 FGSDQTRRAS
+72 FGSDQTRRDS

-89 LVLASGGIL
+89 LVLASGGLL
-98 AAASTILLSH
+98 AAASTILLSS
-108 SVGLGIALAT
+108 SVVLGIALAT
-118 VAFLMIG
+118 IAFLMIG

-137 LLAKRVEPNKKAA
+137 LLAKRVETKKKAA

-163 AFTASISAK
+163 AFTASVSGK
-172 FLTPFSFERLF
+172 FLTPFSFERLLMV
-183 IISSTVSVIAVV
+183 SSTVSVIAVV

-205 SPVGNTQNVI
+205 SPVAQAGQLTSSA
-215 KNTDEVELETAPVKA
+215 DTAESESSSKA

-263 LILEPFAAVAFGFS
+263 LILEPFAAVAFGFT
-277 PAETTTLSGLQ
+277 PAQTTTLSGLQ

-301 ITSKAKS
+301 ITTKAKS
-308 QSLTTLSNWTIGGC
+308 QTLTTLSNWTIGGC

-336 PIANVIFFQAAVF
+336 PIANVVFFQAAVF

-402 LSDIARIILGDPA
+402 LSDIARIILGDSA
-415 SAYAFVFFLEGAL
+415 SAYAFVFFLECVL
-428 FVLAAYLSYQTRAQK
+428 FVVAAYLSYQTRTQK
-443 PANELSKQLVGV
+443 QTNNMSSHLVGV

>member
-1 MKPMSATE
+1 
-9 TTYLTWPQIAR
+9 
-20 LGLVQASLGSIV
+20 
-32 VLTTSLLNRVMVV
+32 MVV

-53 PGALVALHYF
+53 PGALVAIHYF

-89 LVLASGGIL
+89 LVLASGGVL
-98 AAASTILLSH
+98 AAASTVLLS
-108 SVGLGIALAT
+108 SSLGLGIALAT
-118 VAFLMIG
+118 IAFLMIG

-137 LLAKRVEPNKKAA
+137 LLAKRVEPKKKAA

-163 AFTASISAK
+163 AFTASVSGK
-172 FLTPFSFERLF
+172 FLAPFSFERLL
-183 IISSTVSVIAVV
+183 IISSSVSVIAVI

-205 SPVGNTQNVI
+205 SPVVKTEQLTPSV
-215 KNTDEVELETAPVKA
+215 DEVEFESPSKVT
-230 SFREAFAEVWK
+230 FREAFAEVWK

-263 LILEPFAAVAFGFS
+263 LILEPFAAVAFGFT
-277 PAETTTLSGLQ
+277 PAQTTTLSGVQ
-288 NGGVLVGMLALAF
+288 NGGVLVGMLVLAF
-301 ITSKAKS
+301 VTSKAKS
-308 QSLTTLSNWTIGGC
+308 QTLTTLSNWTIGGC

-336 PIANVIFFQAAVF
+336 PIANVIFFKVAVF

-415 SAYAFVFFLEGAL
+415 SAYAFVFFLEGVL
-428 FVLAAYLSYQTRAQK
+428 FIVAAYLSYQTRSQK
-443 PANELSKQLVGV
+443 QTNNMSSHLVGV

>member
-1 MKPMSATE
+1 MSASE
-9 TTYLTWPQIAR
+9 STYLTWPQIAR

-53 PGALVALHYF
+53 PGALVAIHYF

-89 LVLASGGIL
+89 LVLASGGVL
-98 AAASTILLSH
+98 AAASTILLST

-118 VAFLMIG
+118 IAFLMIG

-137 LLAKRVEPNKKAA
+137 LLAKRVEPKKKAA

-163 AFTASISAK
+163 AFTASVSGK
-172 FLTPFSFERLF
+172 FLTPFSFERLLMV
-183 IISSTVSVIAVV
+183 STTVSVIAVIV
-195 VTFLAIWGME
+195 SFLAIWGME
-205 SPVGNTQNVI
+205 SPAVKTQQSLSNAGEF
-215 KNTDEVELETAPVKA
+215 DSEASLVKV

-288 NGGVLVGMLALAF
+288 NGGVLLGMLFLAF

-308 QSLTTLSNWTIGGC
+308 QTLTSLSTWTIGGC

-336 PIANVIFFQAAVF
+336 PIENVIFFKAAVF

-369 ASVGSARREGVR
+369 ASVGSAQREGVR

-402 LSDIARIILGDPA
+402 LSDIARIVLGDPA
-415 SAYAFVFFLEGAL
+415 SAYAFVFFLEGVL
-428 FVLAAYLSYQTRAQK
+428 FVVAAYLSFQTRAQK
-443 PANELSKQLVGV
+443 QTNELSKQLVGV

>member
-1 MKPMSATE
+1 
-9 TTYLTWPQIAR
+9 
-20 LGLVQASLGSIV
+20 
-32 VLTTSLLNRVMVV
+32 MVV

-53 PGALVALHYF
+53 PGALVAIHYF

-98 AAASTILLSH
+98 AAASTILLSN
-108 SVGLGIALAT
+108 SIVLGIALAT

-137 LLAKRVEPNKKAA
+137 LLAKRVEPKKKAA

-163 AFTASISAK
+163 AFTASVSGK
-172 FLTPFSFERLF
+172 FLTPFSFERLLMV
-183 IISSTVSVIAVV
+183 SSTVSVIAVIV
-195 VTFLAIWGME
+195 SFLAIWGME
-205 SPVGNTQNVI
+205 SPVT
-215 KNTDEVELETAPVKA
+215 KNQQLATNADEVESESPSKA

-288 NGGVLVGMLALAF
+288 NGGVLVGMLALAV

-308 QSLTTLSNWTIGGC
+308 QTLTTLSNWTIGGC

-336 PIANVIFFQAAVF
+336 PIANVIFFQVVVF

-369 ASVGSARREGVR
+369 ASIGSARREGVR

-415 SAYAFVFFLEGAL
+415 SAYAFVFLLEGIL
-428 FVLAAYLSYQTRAQK
+428 FVVAAYLSYQTRSQK
-443 PANELSKQLVGV
+443 QTSNISSHLVGV